1 MEEVN
6 ASEGKSIESSL
17 YITAMVPE
25 LSHQISI
32 DDSSENSIICEKS
45 HIFEEE
51 AKIPAE
57 TQEEIFFEIQ
67 EEEKTPDEKPFED
80 VNLAETLKEPVLPV
94 ESPEETCDQIIE
106 ENEKKDVDKDK
117 VSITKAKMI
126 YEGIFGSNSY
136 FVYEI
141 HTWID
146 MENYKVNRRFKDFE
160 WLYRV
165 LKENYKGMSVP
176 PLPAKTLPFMQ
187 DSRTAEIRK
196 NQLEKCLEILL
207 RHSTLKKSKQ
217 LYFFLTSHDL
227 EFSKIKENMKIPS
240 YTFKYNDLEDAID
253 QIISKIQAKMNQLFS
268 LRILPFSKDLIKIDK
283 YLTSLQIPSYSLSTA
298 FLMVVNSHQKSNFTI
313 ESMHFTH
320 SNDFHRAMQLQKHEL
335 ADYENSILG
344 ISNHLCTETL
354 KIEALKGAIEDY
366 KNALKKYSEL
376 ENLIERKA
384 LKAHKSI
391 DDSERYLAEI
401 EVITV
406 EIKDI
411 EKQVNCIEG
420 NIKSD
425 KIWFQAERDEQFEE
439 IVNKVFE
446 VNCRKAVKEE
456 EFWLRQ
462 KHSL

>member
-6 ASEGKSIESSL
+6 VSEGKSIENSL

-25 LSHQISI
+25 FSNQISI
-32 DDSSENSIICEKS
+32 DDSLENSFICEKS
-45 HIFEEE
+45 HILEENF
-51 AKIPAE
+51 KNPTE
-57 TQEEIFFEIQ
+57 TQEEILFELQ
-67 EEEKTPDEKPFED
+67 EEKILEEKPFED
-80 VNLAETLKEPVLPV
+80 VNLTETLKEPVLPV
-94 ESPEETCDQIIE
+94 ENPEEIYNQLIE
-106 ENEKKDVDKDK
+106 EDEKKVIDKDK
-117 VSITKAKMI
+117 VLIKKAKMV

-146 MENYKVNRRFKDFE
+146 EKNYKVNRRYKDFE
-160 WLYRV
+160 WLYKV

-176 PLPAKTLPFMQ
+176 PLPKKTLPFMQ

-196 NQLEKCLEILL
+196 NKLEKCLEILL

-240 YTFKYNDLEDAID
+240 YSFKYNDLEDAID
-253 QIISKIQAKMNQLFS
+253 QIISKIQAKMNQIFS

-283 YLTSLQIPSYSLSTA
+283 YLTSLQVPSYSLSTA
-298 FLMVVNSHQKSNFTI
+298 FLMVINSHRKSNFII
-313 ESMHFTH
+313 ENMHFTH
-320 SNDFHRAMQLQKHEL
+320 SNDFHRAMQIQKHEIV
-335 ADYENSILG
+335 DYENSILC

-376 ENLIERKA
+376 ETLIERKA
-384 LKAHKSI
+384 LKAYKSL
-391 DDSERYLAEI
+391 DNSERYLAEI
-401 EVITV
+401 EMITLD
-406 EIKDI
+406 IKKI

-420 NIKSD
+420 NIKND
-425 KIWFQAERDEQFEE
+425 KIWFQVERDEQFED
-439 IVNKVFE
+439 ILNKVFE
-446 VNCRKAVKEE
+446 INWRKAVKEE

>member
-6 ASEGKSIESSL
+6 ASEGKSMESSL

-32 DDSSENSIICEKS
+32 EDSSENSIICEKS
-45 HIFEEE
+45 HIFEEDV
-51 AKIPAE
+51 KNPTE
-57 TQEEIFFEIQ
+57 TQEDALFELQ
-67 EEEKTPDEKPFED
+67 EEEKTPEEKPFED
-80 VNLAETLKEPVLPV
+80 LNLTETLKEPVLPV
-94 ESPEETCDQIIE
+94 VSPEETCDQIIE
-106 ENEKKDVDKDK
+106 EDEKKDEDK
-117 VSITKAKMI
+117 VLITKAKMV

-146 MENYKVNRRFKDFE
+146 EENYKVNRRYRDFE
-160 WLYRV
+160 WLYKV

-176 PLPAKTLPFMQ
+176 PLPSKTLPFMQ
-187 DSRTAEIRK
+187 DSRTADIRK
-196 NQLEKCLEILL
+196 NQLEKCLQILL
-207 RHSTLKKSKQ
+207 RHGTLKKSKQ
-217 LYFFLTSHDL
+217 LYFFLTSQDI

-240 YTFKYNDLEDAID
+240 YSFKYNDLEDAID

-268 LRILPFSKDLIKIDK
+268 LRILPFSKDLVKIDK
-283 YLTSLQIPSYSLSTA
+283 YLTSLQVPSYSLSTA
-298 FLMVVNSHQKSNFTI
+298 FLMVVNSNQKSNFII

-320 SNDFHRAMQLQKHEL
+320 SNDFHRAMQLEKHEL
-335 ADYENSILG
+335 AEYENSIFN

-376 ENLIERKA
+376 ETLIERKA
-384 LKAHKSI
+384 LKAHKSL

-401 EVITV
+401 EAITV

-411 EKQVNCIEG
+411 EKQVSCIEG

-425 KIWFQAERDEQFEE
+425 KIWFQAERDEQFEN